1 MLFNLNSV
9 QNEERSNKVQKY
21 LVRKEL
27 EDIFL
32 KDNNE
37 KYYKVIK

>member
-21 LVRKEL
+21 FFRKEL

-32 KDNNE
+32 KDKDE